1 MSHHL
6 VPPVPVGPRGIPGC
20 VGAARGV
27 VVGITLYFTGV
38 PSRFLAR
45 GRALGVAL
53 VLVLLAFPVAQ
64 ASGAEPLARRTA
76 AVTQT
81 VLGILSY
88 ARWPND
94 PPELR
99 FCVLA
104 DAAYANGLLAEALH
118 SANRLIRAQR
128 IAIESEALTT
138 ACHVVYIGRT
148 SPAEHRRV
156 FARLAGLPVLS
167 ISEDDPSCSV
177 GSMFCLRVE
186 DAHVSFQVNLDQIA
200 RSGLRIHPNVLRLG
214 QRRSA
219 PP

>member
-1 MSHHL
+1 M
-6 VPPVPVGPRGIPGC
+6 VR
-20 VGAARGV
+20 
-27 VVGITLYFTGV
+27 ITLFFASI
-38 PSRFLAR
+38 PSRLPVR
-45 GRALGVAL
+45 GYAFGTALML
-53 VLVLLAFPVAQ
+53 MLCSSPLPR
-64 ASGAEPLARRTA
+64 ASGAEPLARSTV
-76 AVTQT
+76 AVTHT

-88 ARWPND
+88 ARWPED
-94 PPELR
+94 PPELQL
-99 FCVLA
+99 CVLA
-104 DAAYANGLLAEALH
+104 DTAYAGGLLTGALH
-118 SANRLIRAQR
+118 SANRLVRARR

-186 DAHVSFQVNLDQIA
+186 EAQVSFLVNLDQIA

-214 QRRSA
+214 QRRSV